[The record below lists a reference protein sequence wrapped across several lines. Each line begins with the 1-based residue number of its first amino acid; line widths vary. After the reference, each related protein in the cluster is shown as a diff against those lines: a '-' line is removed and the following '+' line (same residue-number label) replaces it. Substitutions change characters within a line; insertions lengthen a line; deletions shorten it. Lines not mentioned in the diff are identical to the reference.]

1 MKGEIDM
8 TQMNHKPTLKTWGGI
23 KEALLIQTKDFVERT
38 GVYIFFI
45 SLISFTQI
53 DWVKQHNKYNQIEAR
68 LLLSVFIGILLSFSI
83 INLIKK
89 TTKKSDA
96 KFEDFLSKLSITLAP
111 GVLFILASR
120 NKTFLIAGV
129 ILCAL
134 TALYLWVKPFRNFI
148 KSVVH
153 VDKFRNTLIVKNGEA
168 VIEVAGTYEKADLQT
183 IQSFLIDLS
192 INFNECAAMKI
203 EAIKVDFSNLKE
215 GIVNELKALVEPVAR
230 YFNLK
235 IIY

>member
-8 TQMNHKPTLKTWGGI
+8 PQINHKPTLKTGGGI
-23 KEALLIQTKDFVERT
+23 KEALLIQTKDFVERA

-68 LLLSVFIGILLSFSI
+68 LLLSVFIGMLLSFGI

-96 KFEDFLSKLSITLAP
+96 KFEGFLSKLSITLTP
-111 GVLFILASR
+111 GVLFVFASR
-120 NKTFLIAGV
+120 NKIFLIAGA
-129 ILCAL
+129 ILCVL

-153 VDKFRNTLIVKNGEA
+153 VDKFRNTLIIKNGEA

-192 INFNECAAMKI
+192 INFNECAVMKI

-215 GIVNELKALVEPVAR
+215 GIGNELKALLETVAR

-235 IIY
+235 ITY

>member
-1 MKGEIDM
+1 MVQTNRQAIRTDM
-8 TQMNHKPTLKTWGGI
+8 MWRYVRQFIEQTGI
-23 KEALLIQTKDFVERT
+23 
-38 GVYIFFI
+38 YIFFV
-45 SLISFTQI
+45 SLMIYTQI
-53 DWVKQHNKYNQIEAR
+53 SWVKQHNKYTQIEAR
-68 LLLSVFIGILLSFSI
+68 LLLSVFIGVLLSFGI

-89 TTKKSDA
+89 IIKKSDA
-96 KFEDFLSKLSITLAP
+96 EFEGFLNKLSITLTP
-111 GVLFILASR
+111 GVLFVFASR
-120 NKTFLIAGV
+120 NKIFLIAGA
-129 ILCAL
+129 ILCVL

-153 VDKFRNTLIVKNGEA
+153 VDKFRNTLIIKNGEA

-192 INFNECAAMKI
+192 MNFNECAVMKI

-215 GIVNELKALVEPVAR
+215 GIGNELKALVEPVAR

-235 IIY
+235 ITY